1 MFRLLSRPWAAES
14 FLKACVVE
22 FLEKPNSIAKL
33 ITYRPAIKQL
43 YEDFRKRLPDA
54 SCGKDLRYAPQR
66 YASESVTLLRIVMSF
81 QSILGTLSC
90 VPDLRG
96 SSSEEGAAC
105 LQTLQ
110 WLNTEKCLQLAMLG
124 DAALEVQRLVEI
136 ADQNEE
142 DIIEFPFHVQHF
154 RQVISKLFLEGMC
167 LQVPCLTTVMLQ
179 QLESKKTFLL
189 PQGRAV
195 SLGGDM
201 EERVKSS
208 CLRRMSTYVALTE
221 RVLKAE
227 FPSYEIMACFKVF
240 SVKDMAR
247 CKQMCQNGERA
258 QAVQKLAKV
267 IGVNADALQHQFQ
280 HHESLAI
287 KLCHVGGLSSFEAWK
302 QAVQKRKSN
311 PAELIAVLARS
322 GGWSASSSTV
332 ERGFAHAKASAGDGK
347 SQDENLDDEHD
358 CVVLAQDVRP
368 KLSSN
373 TEKVLIGDAAA
384 IWRSVCGRARSSGQ
398 SRQKRWDA
406 GIPRQLAYNRMV
418 SWGSS
423 YENVFVNDENISLS
437 PIPPTIVEPGHIAR
451 SGRAKRAF
459 CKRGLQ
465 SWTRLSA
472 QIQEQ
477 SAVFQRQSLPL
488 TRC

>member
-1 MFRLLSRPWAAES
+1 
-14 FLKACVVE
+14 
-22 FLEKPNSIAKL
+22 
-33 ITYRPAIKQL
+33 
-43 YEDFRKRLPDA
+43 
-54 SCGKDLRYAPQR
+54 
-66 YASESVTLLRIVMSF
+66 
-81 QSILGTLSC
+81 
-90 VPDLRG
+90 
-96 SSSEEGAAC
+96 
-105 LQTLQ
+105 
-110 WLNTEKCLQLAMLG
+110 
-124 DAALEVQRLVEI
+124 
-136 ADQNEE
+136 
-142 DIIEFPFHVQHF
+142 
-154 RQVISKLFLEGMC
+154 
-167 LQVPCLTTVMLQ
+167 
-179 QLESKKTFLL
+179 
-189 PQGRAV
+189 
-195 SLGGDM
+195 M

-208 CLRRMSTYVALTE
+208 CLRRMSTYVAVTE

-258 QAVQKLAKV
+258 QALQKLAKV
-267 IGVNADALQHQFQ
+267 IGVNADALQHQFE

-287 KLCHVGGLSSFEAWK
+287 KLCHMGGLSSFEAWK

-423 YENVFVNDENISLS
+423 YENVFVNDENILLSL
-437 PIPPTIVEPGHIAR
+437 IPPTIVEPGHIAR

-465 SWTRLSA
+465 SWTRVSA